1 LRFIRIKGIIG
12 ANITIIAGNNGNI
25 GAIIT
30 NSTSINANIHVN
42 ISIIGGI
49 NVNIG
54 ANISIEDANIG
65 LNSANI
71 SIIYDN
77 ANIGG
82 AINIEDC
89 AIIIAIIGN
98 NSTIHIFDVGIS
110 ILSLNRQPILA
121 MCIMDSESNINI
133 SVEGNDQENY
143 NIKG

>member
-1 LRFIRIKGIIG
+1 MRFIRIKGIIG

-30 NSTSINANIHVN
+30 NIANNAGNIGDNSSTNTSIDGGDNSTNNANIHMN
-42 ISIIGGI
+42 ISIIGGDI
-49 NVNIG
+49 GIIG
-54 ANISIEDANIG
+54 A
-65 LNSANI
+65 
-71 SIIYDN
+71 
-77 ANIGG
+77 
-82 AINIEDC
+82 
-89 AIIIAIIGN
+89 
-98 NSTIHIFDVGIS
+98 GIS